1 MVSPV
6 VAIVTITII
15 GTRAFLPQTS
25 CSFQYIVLPWC
36 LEQSQYPLN
45 VPKIPVDGLTGCNLS
60 FQIYKGEP
68 KNLEFIYE
76 KLCIYSYIFK
86 LHSPSKYSP
95 FDTLCLSRHFSH
107 CSKYFL
113 NSWILMPF
121 SAPAVISFT
130 SFTSAKCFPLRT
142 FFI

>member
-1 MVSPV
+1 MKDAQKLEVVTTNTTIIMVSPV

-76 KLCIYSYIFK
+76 KLCIYSYMFT
-86 LHSPSKYSP
+86 LQSPSKWSP
-95 FDTLCLSRHFSH
+95 SDAIHL
-107 CSKYFL
+107 
-113 NSWILMPF
+113 LMF
-121 SAPAVISFT
+121 
-130 SFTSAKCFPLRT
+130 FPLLKT
-142 FFI
+142 VFESVDFDAF